1 MILTQSPAT
10 RSRCKSET
18 AQMTAQT
25 LNFPLDSDH
34 GAELIWLR
42 IAEQASAWMLRQGV
56 APRDC
61 IVLLPFSQHLPLARR
76 AWTMQGGWPPRLETT
91 RTLALSMGPEDLARA
106 GEISFDLA
114 TDQLSAAA
122 LLQGQSWAGAW
133 RRRDTRSFQLA
144 VTRLVETAH
153 MWARAAAQRAPGAR
167 PAFWHQARQ
176 LLALGGPGEIER
188 ALARVALEWAATSA
202 SSPVTDALF
211 ALQPSGLIV
220 VQAGGAD
227 PLCTALTEALE
238 AKGCQTLLL
247 NTDLSLDQA
256 FESHAPLGH
265 LELALCHDFEDEAQ
279 CTAAAVL
286 AHVNRGQ
293 VPVALIAQDRMLLRR
308 VRALLER
315 TGVALADETGWTL
328 ATLPAA
334 AQVMALLRA
343 AQPGASV
350 DAWLDWLKSDFAQ
363 TLIGSERSVQQLEAK
378 CRSRAWSRVDAVQP
392 GKLDP
397 DAARLW
403 QLAHEVLIPLQ
414 SSGRRSLSEWLACLR
429 NALMRMQAWA
439 ALQAAPAGQQV
450 IEALSLHQ
458 PAWPGSAQHAVQQ
471 DSHLNLTEFIAWV
484 DQCLEAQQFVP
495 QAGAQLPQVHITPL
509 ARAIARPFGAIVL
522 PGADAQTL
530 GAVGGAASLVGEAI
544 SQTLNLPT
552 LARKREMQVSAFA
565 QLLRAPA
572 LTLLRRRSDG
582 AEPLAASPL
591 LKRLQ
596 QALQSAGHAPLQAWL
611 DARLPIAIE
620 ARPTPRAAASA
631 QGRLPPGL
639 SASAVDSLRTC
650 PYQFFGRVML
660 GLRESDELESELEKR
675 DYGTWLH
682 GVLHDFHR
690 WRGEQPGVAETE
702 LMQRAA
708 QAQTLA
714 LGLDAAAF
722 LPFACTFERFVPR
735 YLEWLRGHE
744 AGGAMWAEGELAR
757 EIYPAAWQ
765 GSALAKVSLRGRL
778 DRIDLLSSDQGM
790 ALLLVDYK
798 TGGVKG
804 LKDKVAAPLEDT
816 QLAVYAALMDA
827 QGLPGLDADGPIR
840 AIYLALD
847 DARRVESIEHD
858 DPVGSAHALLEGLR
872 EDLLAMHGGQVL
884 PALGEGQVCDFCEMR
899 GLCRRDDWRLTPDTS
914 EAGD

>member
-1 MILTQSPAT
+1 
-10 RSRCKSET
+10 
-18 AQMTAQT
+18 MTAHT

-34 GAELIWLR
+34 RAELIWQR
-42 IAEQASAWMLRQGV
+42 IAEQACAWMSGQGL

-76 AWTMQGGWPPRLETT
+76 AWMSQPGWPPRLETT
-91 RTLALSMGPEDLARA
+91 RTLALSIGPEDLARA

-122 LLQGQSWAGAW
+122 LLQGQSWIGAW
-133 RRRDTRSFQLA
+133 RRRDPQSFQLA
-144 VTRLVETAH
+144 VTRLVEGAH
-153 MWARAAAQRAPGAR
+153 GFARSAAQRAPVAR
-167 PAFWHQARQ
+167 PAFWSQARQ

-211 ALQPSGLIV
+211 ALQPAGLVV

-227 PLCTALTEALE
+227 PLCAALIESLGRD
-238 AKGCQTLLL
+238 GCQTLLL

-256 FESHAPLGH
+256 FASHPPLGQI
-265 LELALCHDFEDEAQ
+265 ELALCHDFEDEAQ
-279 CTAAAVL
+279 CSAAAVL

-308 VRALLER
+308 VRALLDR

-343 AQPGASV
+343 AQPGAGV

-363 TLIGSERSVQQLEAK
+363 ALIGSERSVPQLEAK

-403 QLAHEVLIPLQ
+403 QRAHDVLTPLQ
-414 SSGRRSLSEWLACLR
+414 SSGRRSLSEWLACLSDT
-429 NALMRMQAWA
+429 LTQMQAWA

-471 DSHLNLTEFIAWV
+471 SSHLNLAEFIAWV

-495 QAGAQLPQVHITPL
+495 QADAKVPQVHITPL

-530 GAVGGAASLVGEAI
+530 GAVGGSASLVGEAI
-544 SQTLNLPT
+544 AQTLSLPT
-552 LARKREMQVSAFA
+552 LAGRREAQVSAFA

-591 LKRLQ
+591 LERLQ
-596 QALQSAGHAPLQAWL
+596 QALQSAGHAPLQAWR
-611 DARLPIAIE
+611 DARVSIAIE
-620 ARPTPRAAASA
+620 SRPTSRAAALA
-631 QGRLPPGL
+631 QGRLPSGL
-639 SASAVDSLRTC
+639 SASAIDSLRTC
-650 PYQFFGRVML
+650 PYQFFGRVIL
-660 GLRESDELESELEKR
+660 GLRESDELEAELEKR

-690 WRGEQPGVAETE
+690 WRGEQPGTAETE

-708 QAQTLA
+708 KAQTHK

-722 LPFACTFERFVPR
+722 LPFSCTFERFVPR

-744 AGGAMWAEGELAR
+744 AGGAMWAEGEMER
-757 EIYPAAWQ
+757 EIRPAVWQ
-765 GSALAKVSLRGRL
+765 GGPLANVCLRGRL
-778 DRIDLLSSDQGM
+778 DRIDLESSDQGL

-827 QGLPGLDADGPIR
+827 QGLPGLDTDRPMR

-847 DARRVESIEHD
+847 DARRIESVEHD
-858 DPVGSAHALLEGLR
+858 DPLGSAQVLLEGVGQ
-872 EDLLAMHGGQVL
+872 DLLSMHGGQVL
-884 PALGEGQVCDFCEMR
+884 PALGEGQACEFCEMR
-899 GLCRRDDWRLTPDTS
+899 GLCRRDDWRLTPDS
-914 EAGD
+914 REAGA